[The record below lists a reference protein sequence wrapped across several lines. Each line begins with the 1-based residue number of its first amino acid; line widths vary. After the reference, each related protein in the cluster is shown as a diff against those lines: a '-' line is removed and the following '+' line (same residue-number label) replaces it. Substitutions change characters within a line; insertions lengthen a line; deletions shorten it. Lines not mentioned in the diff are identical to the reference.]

1 MNKVL
6 LGALAFASGVIVEK
20 KFNIVERVMT
30 ACCRIDGKEI
40 AQDAADEY
48 EKEFEPA
55 PSE

>member
-30 ACCRIDGKEI
+30 ACCRIDGEEI
-40 AQDAADEY
+40 APDAADEY
-48 EKEFEPA
+48 EEEYEPA

>member
-40 AQDAADEY
+40 APDAADEY
-48 EKEFEPA
+48 EEEYEPA

>member
-40 AQDAADEY
+40 APDAADEY
-48 EKEFEPA
+48 EEEFEPA

>member
-1 MNKVL
+1 MNKL
-6 LGALAFASGVIVEK
+6 FLSAMAFASGVIVEK
-20 KFNIVERVMT
+20 KFNVVERLMT

-48 EKEFEPA
+48 EEEFEPA

>member
-20 KFNIVERVMT
+20 KFNVVERLMT

-40 AQDAADEY
+40 APDAADEY
-48 EKEFEPA
+48 EEEYEPA

>member
-20 KFNIVERVMT
+20 KFNVVERLMT

-40 AQDAADEY
+40 APDAADEY
-48 EKEFEPA
+48 EEEFEPA

>member
-20 KFNIVERVMT
+20 KLNVVERLMT

-40 AQDAADEY
+40 APDAADEY
-48 EKEFEPA
+48 EEEFEPA